1 MLFIPFQAIAFAG
14 SKYDGHFDYI
24 SSVED
29 VTVNDSRGLIMDGCR
44 VASDVGVTDLV
55 FTDLDGSFKPD
66 GSDATGGSLVSDY
79 SHVIDIFEDGAC
91 SSVGNCLAYCPG
103 LCLRTL
109 SYKVEQFGTENWK
122 LRVSYVHSL

>member
-1 MLFIPFQAIAFAG
+1 
-14 SKYDGHFDYI
+14 
-24 SSVED
+24 
-29 VTVNDSRGLIMDGCR
+29 MDGCR

-55 FTDLDGSFKPD
+55 FTDLDGSFKPA

-79 SHVIDIFEDGAC
+79 SHVTDIFENGTC

-109 SYKVEQFGTENWK
+109 SYKVEQFGTENWT
-122 LRVSYVHSL
+122 LRVSYVYSL